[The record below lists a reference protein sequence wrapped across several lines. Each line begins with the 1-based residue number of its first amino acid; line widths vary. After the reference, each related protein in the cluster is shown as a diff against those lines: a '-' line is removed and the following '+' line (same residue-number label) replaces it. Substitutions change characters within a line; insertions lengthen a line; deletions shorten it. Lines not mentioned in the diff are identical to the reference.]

1 MSETETTQEPQATKP
16 ADDTFGVSDFA
27 AASKVR
33 YVRVPIG
40 DRFAY
45 LRSLPESDR
54 AKWDSSA
61 LDENGEVD
69 RDRMLTRRALLLAMI
84 LVDKTGKRLFAD
96 DDWEKLSSVDGAI
109 TSKLFTAAVKH
120 LGLNDQSEDDAKN

>member
-1 MSETETTQEPQATKP
+1 MSETNQATAP
-16 ADDTFGVSDFA
+16 TPLDDTFGVAEFTA
-27 AASKVR
+27 ATKVR

-45 LRSLPESDR
+45 LRSLPETER

-61 LDENGEVD
+61 LDEKGEVD
-69 RDRMLTRRALLLAMI
+69 RDRMLSRRARLLAMI

-96 DDWEKLSSVDGAI
+96 DDWEKISVVDGAI

-120 LGLNDQSEDDAKN
+120 LGLNDQSEDEAKN

>member
-1 MSETETTQEPQATKP
+1 MSESTESTAPAAR
-16 ADDTFGVSDFA
+16 ADDTFGAAEFA

-45 LRSLPESDR
+45 LRSLPESER

-69 RDRMLTRRALLLAMI
+69 RERMLTRRARLLAMI
-84 LVDKTGKRLFAD
+84 LVDKTGKRLFGD
-96 DDWEKLSSVDGAI
+96 DDWPKLSNVDGAI
-109 TSKLFTAAVKH
+109 TSKLFTSAVKH
-120 LGLNDQSEDDAKN
+120 LGLNDQSAEDEAKN